1 MLGLDTATDDTAVC
15 AMRGGSTLH
24 EAQLGLSAGGRP
36 RHTEVLLEQLE
47 LAAASAGGWPGV
59 GLIGVGLG
67 PGSFTGVR
75 IAVATARAIGA
86 TMEIPVRGVCTLDA
100 LGAGLAERAP
110 GAEQLLAVL
119 DARRG
124 EVFSALYSAGGERSR
139 EPAVGAPD
147 ELAEEMAALG
157 ETVLAAGSGALRFR
171 PELARRGVD
180 VPDDADSVHRVSA
193 RHICCLAARHTGDA
207 GPLAPIYLRPPDA
220 VRWRERHD
228 LKTGE

>member
-1 MLGLDTATDDTAVC
+1 VLGFDTATEDTAVC
-15 AMRGGSTLH
+15 VTRGGLPLH
-24 EAQLGLSAGGRP
+24 EALIGVSAAGRP
-36 RHTEVLLEQLE
+36 RHTEVLLGEVE
-47 LAAASAGGWPGV
+47 AAAASVGGWPAI

-75 IAVATARAIGA
+75 IAVATARAVGA
-86 TMEIPVRGVCTLDA
+86 SMDVPVRGVCTLDA
-100 LGAGLAERAP
+100 LGAALSERRSAAGP
-110 GAEQLLAVL
+110 LLAVL

-124 EVFSALYSAGGERSR
+124 EVFSALYEPGGARTR
-139 EPAVGAPD
+139 EPVVGSPE
-147 ELAEEMAALG
+147 ELADEAAELG

-171 PELARRGVD
+171 PELARRGVE

-193 RHICCLAARHTGDA
+193 RHICGLAARQAGEA

-228 LKTGE
+228 LETGE